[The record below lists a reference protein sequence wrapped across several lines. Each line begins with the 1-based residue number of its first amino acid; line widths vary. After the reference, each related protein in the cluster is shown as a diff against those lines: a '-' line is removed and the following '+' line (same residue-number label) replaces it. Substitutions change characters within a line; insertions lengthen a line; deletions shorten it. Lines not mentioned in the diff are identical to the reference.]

1 MNIENAQKGYNY
13 ANVSPDFYGVK
24 PHEKA
29 LKIAD
34 YEFFWDTV
42 DELAPFG
49 SEEGYIS
56 FMGLNEWLEE
66 NPGKP
71 IIECLSWIFSIWEL
85 KLSDYNEDILE
96 NENIIKTIRLF

>member
-1 MNIENAQKGYNY
+1 MRNMNIENIQKGYNY
-13 ANVSPDFYGVK
+13 SNVSADFYGVK

-56 FMGLNEWLEE
+56 FMELNEWLEE

-71 IIECLSWIFSIWEL
+71 IIECFA
-85 KLSDYNEDILE
+85 
-96 NENIIKTIRLF
+96 